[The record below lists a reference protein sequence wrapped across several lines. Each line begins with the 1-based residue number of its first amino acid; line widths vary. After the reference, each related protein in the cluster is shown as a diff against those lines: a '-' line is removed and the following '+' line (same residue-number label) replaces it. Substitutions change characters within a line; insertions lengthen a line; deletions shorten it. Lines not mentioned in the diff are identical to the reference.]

1 MILLRSG
8 FVLLIIFFAPLAI
21 RKVNGVV
28 LDSFRLTGW
37 TGQSPIQAEARGGQA
52 QGDPRLICQKWH
64 LWVQNTADL
73 ASKNRG
79 HFKLT
84 RDFPR

>member
-37 TGQSPIQAEARGGQA
+37 TGQSTIQAEARGAQA
-52 QGDPRLICQKWH
+52 QGDRRLICQKWH

-73 ASKNRG
+73 ASK
-79 HFKLT
+79 T
-84 RDFPR
+84 EAISS

>member
-8 FVLLIIFFAPLAI
+8 FVLLIILLTPLAI

-37 TGQSPIQAEARGGQA
+37 TGQSTIQAEAQGAQA
-52 QGDPRLICQKWH
+52 QGDRRLICQKWH
-64 LWVQNTADL
+64 LLGAE
-73 ASKNRG
+73 
-79 HFKLT
+79 HC
-84 RDFPR
+84 